1 MQKRARFKIKQIEKS
16 GPRKLLIKNER
27 NLKNKI
33 IPVNTDNFSID
44 WILNSLIKIFTNFIG
59 LAK

>member
-1 MQKRARFKIKQIEKS
+1 MQKRARFKIKQIEKR
-16 GPRKLLIKNER
+16 GPRKMLIKNER

-44 WILNSLIKIFTNFIG
+44 WMLNSLIKILTNFIG
-59 LAK
+59 LTK